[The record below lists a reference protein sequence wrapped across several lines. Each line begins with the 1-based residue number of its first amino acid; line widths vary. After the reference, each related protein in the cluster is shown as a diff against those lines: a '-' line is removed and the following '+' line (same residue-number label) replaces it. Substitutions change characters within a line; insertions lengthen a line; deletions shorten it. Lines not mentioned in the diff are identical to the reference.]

1 MAKRVLFSRGSWPM
15 TDQET
20 RLTRR
25 IERERL
31 GRKEAERLLEEKS
44 LALYKSNQV
53 LQALADE
60 LEQKVLQRT
69 QELQIALEKA
79 EAATQAKSE
88 FLAMMSHEIRTPMNG
103 IIGMSQLLEMTA
115 QSKEQKEYLSAIRS
129 SGDALLLLIND
140 ILDFSKI
147 EAGKLDLENR
157 PFHLHKELD
166 SIFKLYR
173 PLVEKNQLQF
183 FYTINPTLPPYVQG
197 DSLRL
202 RQILSNL
209 ISNAIKFTQQ
219 GSISVS
225 IDYETLVVGEITL
238 RVNVQDTGIGIPQN
252 RIDRLFLAFSQV
264 DSSTTRQFGGTGLG
278 LVISE
283 RLAQAMGGGVSVQS
297 VLNQG
302 SCFSFTIRL
311 QTLSEIISDIPKPS
325 EHTESTHTHQQQPHI
340 LVVDDSHI
348 NRRVA
353 LRLLEKL
360 GIQAEIATTG
370 REAIEKVKQQH
381 FDIIFMDIQMPDMDG
396 LQATEAI
403 RALPLIHQP
412 YIVALTANA
421 FETDRQRSLAV
432 GMNDFLSK
440 PFLFEDLKEKLT
452 QFNSH

>member
-1 MAKRVLFSRGSWPM
+1 M
-15 TDQET
+15 TDQEA

-79 EAATQAKSE
+79 ESATKAKSE

-103 IIGMSQLLEMTA
+103 IMGMSQLLEMTA
-115 QSKEQKEYLSAIRS
+115 QSNEQKEYLSAIRS

-147 EAGKLDLENR
+147 EAGKLDLESR
-157 PFHLHKELD
+157 PFHLHKELE

-183 FYTINPTLPPYVQG
+183 FCTINPRLPAYVQG

-219 GSISVS
+219 GSISVT
-225 IDYETLVVGEITL
+225 IDYEALVVGEITL

-264 DSSTTRQFGGTGLG
+264 DSSTTRQFGGTGLC

-311 QTLSEIISDIPKPS
+311 HTLSEIISDIPKPS

-381 FDIIFMDIQMPDMDG
+381 FDIIPDVQHIIEQG
-396 LQATEAI
+396 HRNQE
-403 RALPLIHQP
+403 
-412 YIVALTANA
+412 
-421 FETDRQRSLAV
+421 AV
-432 GMNDFLSK
+432 GLGLN
-440 PFLFEDLKEKLT
+440 
-452 QFNSH
+452 

>member
-1 MAKRVLFSRGSWPM
+1 M
-15 TDQET
+15 TEQEIRWQR
-20 RLTRR
+20 RLD
-25 IERERL
+25 RERL
-31 GRKEAERLLEEKS
+31 ARKEAERLLEEKS
-44 LALYKSNQV
+44 LALYKSNQG
-53 LQALADE
+53 LQSLALD

-79 EAATQAKSE
+79 ESATKAKSE
-88 FLAMMSHEIRTPMNG
+88 FLAVMSHEIRTPMNG
-103 IIGMSQLLEMTA
+103 IMGMSQLLDMTA
-115 QSKEQKEYLSAIRS
+115 LSNEQKEYLSAIRA
-129 SGDALLLLIND
+129 SGDALLSLIND

-147 EAGKLDLENR
+147 EAGKLDLEHR
-157 PFHLHKELD
+157 PFNLHTEFD
-166 SIFKLYR
+166 SIFSLYR
-173 PLVEKNQLQF
+173 PLIEKNQLQF
-183 FYTINPTLPPYVQG
+183 YSTINPTLPPYVQG

-209 ISNAIKFTQQ
+209 ISNAIKFTHK

-225 IDYETLVVGEITL
+225 IDYEAFADNEITL
-238 RVNVQDTGIGIPQN
+238 RVRVKDTGIGIPEN
-252 RIDRLFLAFSQV
+252 RLESLFLAFSQV

-283 RLAQAMGGGVSVQS
+283 RLALAMGGSISVQS
-297 VLNQG
+297 VVNQG

-311 QTLSEIISDIPKPS
+311 KTLSEFIDTPKS
-325 EHTESTHTHQQQPHI
+325 SLAHIENTKSHQQYI

-360 GIQAEIATTG
+360 GIQADTATSG
-370 REAIEKVKQQH
+370 QEAIEKIKKQH
-381 FDIIFMDIQMPDMDG
+381 FDVVFMDIQMPEMDG

-403 RALPLIHQP
+403 RALKLAHQP

-421 FETDRQRSLAV
+421 FETDRQRSLAA

-452 QFNSH
+452 LFNSH

>member
-1 MAKRVLFSRGSWPM
+1 
-15 TDQET
+15 
-20 RLTRR
+20 
-25 IERERL
+25 
-31 GRKEAERLLEEKS
+31 
-44 LALYKSNQV
+44 
-53 LQALADE
+53 
-60 LEQKVLQRT
+60 
-69 QELQIALEKA
+69 
-79 EAATQAKSE
+79 
-88 FLAMMSHEIRTPMNG
+88 
-103 IIGMSQLLEMTA
+103 
-115 QSKEQKEYLSAIRS
+115 
-129 SGDALLLLIND
+129 
-140 ILDFSKI
+140 
-147 EAGKLDLENR
+147 
-157 PFHLHKELD
+157 
-166 SIFKLYR
+166 
-173 PLVEKNQLQF
+173 
-183 FYTINPTLPPYVQG
+183 
-197 DSLRL
+197 LRL

-219 GSISVS
+219 GSISVT
-225 IDYETLVVGEITL
+225 IDYEALVVGEITL

-302 SCFSFTIRL
+302 SCFSFSIRL
-311 QTLSEIISDIPKPS
+311 KTLSEIIADIPKPS
-325 EHTESTHTHQQQPHI
+325 EHYESAKSHQQQPHI

-360 GIQAEIATTG
+360 GIRAETATSG
-370 REAIEKVKQQH
+370 QEAIEKIKQQH
-381 FDIIFMDIQMPDMDG
+381 FDIVFMDIQMPEMDG

-403 RALPLIHQP
+403 RALTMAHQP

>member
-1 MAKRVLFSRGSWPM
+1 M
-15 TDQET
+15 TEQEIRWQR
-20 RLTRR
+20 RL
-25 IERERL
+25 ERERL
-31 GRKEAERLLEEKS
+31 ARKEAERLLEEKS
-44 LALYKSNQV
+44 LALYKSNQG
-53 LQALADE
+53 LQSLALD

-79 EAATQAKSE
+79 ESATKAKSE
-88 FLAMMSHEIRTPMNG
+88 FLAVMSHEIRTPMNG
-103 IIGMSQLLEMTA
+103 IMGMSQLLDMTA
-115 QSKEQKEYLSAIRS
+115 LSNEQKEYLSAIRA
-129 SGDALLLLIND
+129 SGDALLSLIND

-147 EAGKLDLENR
+147 EAGKLDLEHR
-157 PFHLHKELD
+157 PFNLHTEFD
-166 SIFKLYR
+166 SIFSLYR
-173 PLVEKNQLQF
+173 PLIEKNQLQF
-183 FYTINPTLPPYVQG
+183 YSTINPTLPPYVQG

-209 ISNAIKFTQQ
+209 ISNAIKFTHK

-225 IDYETLVVGEITL
+225 IDYEAFADNEITL
-238 RVNVQDTGIGIPQN
+238 RVRVKDTGIGIPEN
-252 RIDRLFLAFSQV
+252 RLESLFLAFSQV

-283 RLAQAMGGGVSVQS
+283 RLALAMGGSISVQS
-297 VLNQG
+297 VVNQG

-311 QTLSEIISDIPKPS
+311 KTLSEFIDTPKS
-325 EHTESTHTHQQQPHI
+325 SLVHTENTKSHQQHI

-360 GIQAEIATTG
+360 GIQADTATSG
-370 REAIEKVKQQH
+370 QEAIEKIKKQH
-381 FDIIFMDIQMPDMDG
+381 FDVVFMDIQMPEMDG

-403 RALPLIHQP
+403 RALRLAHQP

-421 FETDRQRSLAV
+421 FETDRQRSLAA

-452 QFNSH
+452 LFNSH

>member
-1 MAKRVLFSRGSWPM
+1 M
-15 TDQET
+15 TDQEV

-79 EAATQAKSE
+79 ESATRAKSE
-88 FLAMMSHEIRTPMNG
+88 FLAVMSHEIRTPMNG
-103 IIGMSQLLEMTA
+103 IMGMSQLLEMTV
-115 QSKEQKEYLSAIRS
+115 QSNEQKEYLSAIRA

-147 EAGKLDLENR
+147 EAGKLDLESR
-157 PFHLHKELD
+157 PFNLHKELD
-166 SIFKLYR
+166 SIFRLYR

-183 FYTINPTLPPYVQG
+183 FCTINPTLPPYVQG

-225 IDYETLVVGEITL
+225 IDYEALVVGEITL

-283 RLAQAMGGGVSVQS
+283 RLAQAMGGGISVQS

-302 SCFSFTIRL
+302 SCFSFTIHL
-311 QTLSEIISDIPKPS
+311 QTLSEIVADTPKLS
-325 EHTESTHTHQQQPHI
+325 AHTESTQTHQQQPRI

-381 FDIIFMDIQMPDMDG
+381 FDIVFMDIQMPEMDG

-403 RALPLIHQP
+403 RALTLAHQP

-421 FETDRQRSLAV
+421 FETDRQRSLAA

-440 PFLFEDLKEKLT
+440 PFLFEDLKEKIT
-452 QFNSH
+452 QFNPL

>member
-1 MAKRVLFSRGSWPM
+1 M
-15 TDQET
+15 TEQEIRWQR
-20 RLTRR
+20 RL
-25 IERERL
+25 ERERL
-31 GRKEAERLLEEKS
+31 ARKEAERLLEEKS
-44 LALYKSNQV
+44 LALYKSNQG
-53 LQALADE
+53 LQSLALD

-79 EAATQAKSE
+79 ESATKAKSE
-88 FLAMMSHEIRTPMNG
+88 FLAVMSHEIRTPMNG
-103 IIGMSQLLEMTA
+103 IMGMSQLLDMTA
-115 QSKEQKEYLSAIRS
+115 LSNEQKEYLSAIRA
-129 SGDALLLLIND
+129 SGDALLSLIND

-147 EAGKLDLENR
+147 EAGKLDLEHR
-157 PFHLHKELD
+157 PFNLHTEFD
-166 SIFKLYR
+166 SIFSLYR
-173 PLVEKNQLQF
+173 PLIEKNQLQF
-183 FYTINPTLPPYVQG
+183 YSTINPTLPPYVQG

-209 ISNAIKFTQQ
+209 ISNAIKFTHK

-225 IDYETLVVGEITL
+225 IDYEAFADNEITL
-238 RVNVQDTGIGIPQN
+238 RVRVKDTGIGIPEN
-252 RIDRLFLAFSQV
+252 RLESLFLAFSQV

-283 RLAQAMGGGVSVQS
+283 RLALAMGGSISVQS
-297 VLNQG
+297 VVNQG

-311 QTLSEIISDIPKPS
+311 KTLSEFIDTPKS
-325 EHTESTHTHQQQPHI
+325 SLAHTENTKSHQQHI

-360 GIQAEIATTG
+360 GIQADTATSG
-370 REAIEKVKQQH
+370 QEAIEKIKKQH
-381 FDIIFMDIQMPDMDG
+381 FDVVFMDIQMPEMDG

-403 RALPLIHQP
+403 RALKLAHQP

-421 FETDRQRSLAV
+421 FETDRQRSLAA

-452 QFNSH
+452 LFNSH